1 MMGTRP
7 CCSPSRGGPAAAR
20 LYHADRARRHWIT
33 KSTTHIEAMAETR
46 PRPRRAGSKDDR
58 ITASASRKKPPIRI
72 EADREALAAFDRRAV
87 AAQLGVG
94 LAAGW
99 LASWIVGG
107 SGLIRYVA
115 TGLIGAFVGG
125 YLLEKLGIDLGIKN
139 PLAARIVTATIG
151 ASLVVV
157 LARMLA

>member
-1 MMGTRP
+1 M
-7 CCSPSRGGPAAAR
+7 
-20 LYHADRARRHWIT
+20 
-33 KSTTHIEAMAETR
+33 
-46 PRPRRAGSKDDR
+46 
-58 ITASASRKKPPIRI
+58 
-72 EADREALAAFDRRAV
+72 

-139 PLAARIVTATIG
+139 PLAARMVTATIG
-151 ASLVVV
+151 VSLVML

>member
-1 MMGTRP
+1 MRMLLALMKYDGNASVRL
-7 CCSPSRGGPAAAR
+7 SESAVNRGAAR
-20 LYHADRARRHWIT
+20 AYHPDRARRHWIT

-46 PRPRRAGSKDDR
+46 PRPRRAGSKDER
-58 ITASASRKKPPIRI
+58 ITASASRKKPPTRL
-72 EADREALAAFDRRAV
+72 E
-87 AAQLGVG
+87 
-94 LAAGW
+94 AGW

-139 PLAARIVTATIG
+139 PLA
-151 ASLVVV
+151 
-157 LARMLA
+157 

>member
-1 MMGTRP
+1 MP
-7 CCSPSRGGPAAAR
+7 
-20 LYHADRARRHWIT
+20 
-33 KSTTHIEAMAETR
+33 ETR
-46 PRPRRAGSKDDR
+46 PRPRRTGSKDDR
-58 ITASASRKKPPIRI
+58 ITASAPERKPLVRI
-72 EADREALAAFDRRAV
+72 EVDREALAAIDKRAV

-99 LASWIVGG
+99 LASWVVGG

-125 YLLEKLGIDLGIKN
+125 YLLEKLGLDLGIKN

-151 ASLVVV
+151 ASLVVLAARV
-157 LARMLA
+157 LA

>member
-1 MMGTRP
+1 MRL
-7 CCSPSRGGPAAAR
+7 SESAVNRGAAR
-20 LYHADRARRHWIT
+20 AYHPDRARRHWIT
-33 KSTTHIEAMAETR
+33 KSTTHIEAMAESR

-72 EADREALAAFDRRAV
+72 EVDREARPPSTGAPWPRNSASASRPGGWRAGSSAAA
-87 AAQLGVG
+87 
-94 LAAGW
+94 
-99 LASWIVGG
+99 
-107 SGLIRYVA
+107 LIRYVA

-151 ASLVVV
+151 ASLVVL